1 MSPGFH
7 NRRLEKTENGDTVSY
22 LYDGG
27 VSVQEYDAEG
37 SLKTYL
43 VRAGGYGGGI
53 GDVVYTENAD
63 GTGREYFLY
72 NATGTTSA
80 LTDDDGAVTSTSCY
94 TAWGIETATVG
105 TSENVR
111 KFSTKERSELLG
123 IDYFGFRCYD
133 PDLGRFLTRDPSGYP
148 DGPNNYLYCMNSP
161 VNKIDPLGLKSQR
174 GGYLDW
180 FIAPDSDS
188 LSKSSIDPLNV
199 DSSRVVKSGF
209 TDMPDK
215 DLLDEM
221 QRSFAN
227 MAGDAVYRPTI
238 VDRLKGRTNLGNTST
253 QSLGSLSEM
262 AEKLFQSIFDPI
274 GNLKKT
280 IGHDERVERMTQRI
294 LAGQK
299 HGESINQASVAATLI
314 SMGDMAGT
322 SQMNQT
328 IRGVDLATGRPL
340 DRDQRLHNVGHG
352 VLGIAVT
359 FGPQLLRP
367 TPTGPPKTEI
377 VQRWMSRGELEA
389 IGNTG
394 LLRGGRPGRNYVTNN
409 ANSSP
414 LRARQRLALD
424 HTPEILV
431 TVEVPKNIF
440 PQPTRVAPQYGM
452 SGGGMER
459 MTTQPVPV
467 LRIISISAGKKQ

>member
-161 VNKIDPLGLKSQR
+161 VNKIDPLGLASRRWEDELLQKQR
-174 GGYLDW
+174 
-180 FIAPDSDS
+180 
-188 LSKSSIDPLNV
+188 
-199 DSSRVVKSGF
+199 
-209 TDMPDK
+209 
-215 DLLDEM
+215 E
-221 QRSFAN
+221 
-227 MAGDAVYRPTI
+227 
-238 VDRLKGRTNLGNTST
+238 
-253 QSLGSLSEM
+253 
-262 AEKLFQSIFDPI
+262 
-274 GNLKKT
+274 
-280 IGHDERVERMTQRI
+280 
-294 LAGQK
+294 
-299 HGESINQASVAATLI
+299 
-314 SMGDMAGT
+314 
-322 SQMNQT
+322 
-328 IRGVDLATGRPL
+328 
-340 DRDQRLHNVGHG
+340 
-352 VLGIAVT
+352 
-359 FGPQLLRP
+359 
-367 TPTGPPKTEI
+367 
-377 VQRWMSRGELEA
+377 
-389 IGNTG
+389 G
-394 LLRGGRPGRNYVTNN
+394 L
-409 ANSSP
+409 
-414 LRARQRLALD
+414 ARQRYREVKADREKEAGSITGLSRQRV
-424 HTPEILV
+424 EILEGTDSDKQIVAENSKILETGTEVASTIAKTAMEYQPAVIASKVV
-431 TVEVPKNIF
+431 TGRDLDGNE
-440 PQPTRVAPQYGM
+440 
-452 SGGGMER
+452 
-459 MTTQPVPV
+459 
-467 LRIISISAGKKQ
+467 ISAGERLIEASAFIPIGKVVDVSYDAVKGTAKLANVAQKLKSKNKVTAKAAEVVGEVVEGAPPPNLTPVGAGRRGALRQAKRNNNVSNSSELKVEPNLDRKNNVVDGRVYVFTNKDGQEVRIIDDVNGHYFGVDNPQNRGSHFNVDIDKRRTEQHYD

>member
-161 VNKIDPLGLKSQR
+161 VNKIDPLGLKSSLWDDIR
-174 GGYLDW
+174 TTFSSLEGY
-180 FIAPDSDS
+180 
-188 LSKSSIDPLNV
+188 
-199 DSSRVVKSGF
+199 
-209 TDMPDK
+209 
-215 DLLDEM
+215 
-221 QRSFAN
+221 
-227 MAGDAVYRPTI
+227 
-238 VDRLKGRTNLGNTST
+238 
-253 QSLGSLSEM
+253 
-262 AEKLFQSIFDPI
+262 
-274 GNLKKT
+274 
-280 IGHDERVERMTQRI
+280 
-294 LAGQK
+294 
-299 HGESINQASVAATLI
+299 ASVAA
-314 SMGDMAGT
+314 GFYQG
-322 SQMNQT
+322 
-328 IRGVDLATGRPL
+328 
-340 DRDQRLHNVGHG
+340 VGHG
-352 VLGIAVT
+352 AKNIAVGVGEAVVQAGANAVDT
-359 FGPQLLRP
+359 VGAAYEIGQRSQAEFIESITGKPQQVPRVEAVGNFGQSVERGTLNTAKYYWDTSANIATAGIYDQVMTATDMAKGDISVEEGSKRVGVGGVFQAGGAALSYLRRGKLGSSQENTTQTAVETTKANNRP
-367 TPTGPPKTEI
+367 TKPGKDIVGTEHSAMRPTQDSIHPDRVVYYEQLIDQG
-377 VQRWMSRGELEA
+377 VELKP
-389 IGNTG
+389 IQVTTNSD
-394 LLRGGRPGRNYVTNN
+394 GG
-409 ANSSP
+409 
-414 LRARQRLALD
+414 
-424 HTPEILV
+424 
-431 TVEVPKNIF
+431 
-440 PQPTRVAPQYGM
+440 
-452 SGGGMER
+452 
-459 MTTQPVPV
+459 
-467 LRIISISAGKKQ
+467 ISILDGHHRYVASQRKGVPIRTYEESPNGPRGMDNWKDIVYEKFEIDE